1 MAHLVLQTDFGLMDG
16 SVSAMYGIAYS
27 VGPQLAVHDLTHNI
41 PPYDIFSASYRLYQT
56 VRFWPESTV
65 FVSVVDPG
73 VSNDQQPI
81 AVETMDNKFI
91 VTPDNGTITHL
102 AHYQGLRAAR
112 LIQTP
117 TSQALAA
124 FNAEHTYRGRE
135 LYTYIGAARA
145 SGQLRFEAVG
155 PLTTPDQLVRLALA
169 PVTTGPDQVTGA
181 VDITD
186 PRFGSVWTNIPV
198 TAFNKLGVKTGD
210 TVKVSINYHDQL
222 RYQNTMRYTRSFAS
236 VVVGEPLV
244 YVNSLLNLGIAIN
257 QASFADL
264 YHIQA
269 GIDWVVTMNPTQP
282 QTFPG
287 A

>member
-1 MAHLVLQTDFGLMDG
+1 MDG

-27 VGPQLAVHDLTHNI
+27 VSPQLAVHDLTHNI

-124 FNAEHTYRGRE
+124 FNEEHTFRGRD
-135 LYTYIGAARA
+135 LYTYIGAALA
-145 SGQLRFEAVG
+145 SGQLRFEDVG

-169 PVTTGPDQVTGA
+169 PVTTGPDQVKGA

>member
-1 MAHLVLQTDFGLMDG
+1 MAHLVLQTDFGQMDG

-27 VGPQLAVHDLTHNI
+27 VAPHLAVHDLTHNI
-41 PPYDIFSASYRLYQT
+41 PPYDIFAASYRLYQT
-56 VRFWPESTV
+56 VRFWPEGTV

-81 AVETMDNKFI
+81 AVQTMDNKFI

-102 AHYQGLRAAR
+102 AHYQGLRAVR
-112 LIQTP
+112 QIQTP
-117 TSQALAA
+117 TRKALAA
-124 FNAEHTYRGRE
+124 FNEEHTFRGRD
-135 LYTYIGAARA
+135 LYTYIGAALA
-145 SGQLRFEAVG
+145 SGQLPFADLG
-155 PLTTPDQLVRLALA
+155 PLTTPDELVQLALA
-169 PVTTGPDQVTGA
+169 PVTTGQNEVTGA

-198 TAFNKLGVKTGD
+198 TAFNTLGVKTGD
-210 TVKVSINYHDQL
+210 TVKVSIAYHDQL

-244 YVNSLLNLGIAIN
+244 YVNSLLNLGVAIN

-264 YHIQA
+264 YHIEA
-269 GIDWVVTMNPTQP
+269 GIDWVVTMNPAAP
-282 QTFPG
+282 QRFPG